1 MYRLC
6 KFFVSDIVAGGNI
19 LKKGYFPIFKEGE
32 RPDHGV
38 LFAANGTC
46 KTTLLSFLL
55 GVFCPEKRR
64 FVQHLQSNGDKTL
77 EQYLIPGRPAVVAVD
92 LVTTG
97 ENNLFEAEP
106 EEHLVLGQ
114 LLFRHKSATERV
126 DRYFFIANQP
136 DLFDQLK
143 HQWDELLAQD
153 QPYTAVREFLSSRVQ
168 QTQSQR
174 EWEEKLENL
183 GLDPWLM
190 SRQVDFARSEGGIKD
205 AFKFKAEA
213 EFISFFLGCVA
224 DMEAA
229 QKLRETTE
237 QSITKMQDRPVKQR
251 QLTAVRKIQQQL
263 TDFDQ
268 KAAEWRQA
276 KNEADT
282 NQAQL
287 AEAAFL
293 LHKAYTKTDEKLQKA
308 SEQLNVIKQEQQQAL
323 HKSEVAGVNKLVV
336 QEAQL
341 QQIYDTTAQQLKDKE
356 QQKIAVIAEREAINA
371 ADYIALIQEL
381 TSKEKTKLQ
390 ALRQADSQLS
400 PVREE
405 INRRACQYHLRLE
418 HERDQLQTDL
428 QNLDSQQQQYA
439 QQLGEQKQK
448 QHTIRQQHDQNNA
461 AITRLK
467 TQLESAQT
475 SQQRLLLEHN
485 ETPEQ
490 AQSRLTEMVALVT
503 DQLEN
508 YRAKLTQLEQT
519 RREQDNEQLSLQ
531 QKLATAEQLL
541 DQLAQQQQQ
550 AEQLREQL
558 LANEQLITLT
568 GSHSFEPTSAEL
580 TNKVEEVINRRQQ
593 SIEALQE
600 ARWQLEH
607 ELKQWEQLKSLAVD
621 SQTQR
626 LLQYFYDEHK
636 FTPVQLKAY
645 PDYLTSFY
653 KDDPDQVA
661 AFLQRDPGRFT
672 GIYAANQEIIDKIK
686 QLEIPDWLNR
696 PVIISLPCKGL
707 EEVVATEHYVVT
719 PNDPNIYSEQY
730 INQLKSR
737 LNEQLQ
743 TNLTK
748 ATDIKQQLAQWQT
761 TIQQLNH
768 YRSLFPDTV
777 AVAAAKE
784 QVVSQTQAVEHL
796 QQQLKRLK
804 AQREKTI
811 TDQETIGQQAQQ
823 FQQQLH
829 QYQQHLNTIT
839 QWLNQYE
846 NLAEWQQALQQ
857 HQEQQIVL
865 NKEWDN
871 LVETIETMQQ
881 QVIALTGQ
889 QSVKQTELK
898 RLDQLANDV
907 PVSEELALSKQDQQ
921 EALQH
926 DISVLRQLYDQAQ
939 ETQRQ
944 LVTELGIT
952 ALNNELNEL
961 TKAKQEAKTGFANY
975 QKNHQF
981 DQQLAEPW
989 AAQSKL
995 VRHDQKEMLE
1005 AQLQTLIEQAA
1016 KLGADLEKKQEDL
1029 DRCQKQLKAKARNK
1043 ITPSITSEEIMA
1055 EDLDVLLHRFRHE
1068 EASSRENYDTLG
1080 EQIPP
1085 FEKRLAE
1092 IQQLS
1097 NTLSVAKAT
1106 ISTYEPLWDEQS
1118 PRAEWPDLIYADSPA
1133 ANAEAMAELVKELTK
1148 NQKAREDHVK
1158 RCRDKLSNAFE
1169 QLQSKLQ
1176 DEKLKQQLPAIVDEL
1191 ARHDANSLGNQCEEL
1206 LDKAEQIALNIEG
1219 DLSRSEQFVKAL
1231 VGTLLQHTKEYH
1243 QKLQAAAKVM
1253 IPEDVYIYG
1262 GKPIL
1267 KAGSRLD
1274 FNKNYDV
1281 FHSSIERWFEELMEH
1296 GRLPEVNPTAGNVL
1310 GAELLYRLLRASTA
1324 KDKFGIHLLKCDD
1337 TGRHYEPVG
1346 KDLGSG
1352 GEALTTAVLLYSL
1365 LTAMR
1370 QKRRHRA
1377 DERIPAFLIADN
1389 PLGVCNRSDFLD
1401 AQLKVARS
1409 MGIQCVY
1416 LTGINDRESL
1426 SIFEHRVAIRKT
1438 NRQLQVDNTPYV
1450 LLEVIEQH
1458 VEHA

>member
-6 KFFVSDIVAGGNI
+6 KFFVSDIVAGSNI
-19 LKKGYFPIFKEGE
+19 LKNGYFPIFKEGE

-64 FVQHLQSNGDKTL
+64 FVQYLQSSGDKTM

-97 ENNLFEAEP
+97 ESNLFEAEP
-106 EEHLVLGQ
+106 EEHIVLGQ
-114 LLFRHKSATERV
+114 LLFRHKSATDRV

-143 HQWDELLAQD
+143 QQWDELLAQD
-153 QPYTAVREFLSSRVQ
+153 QPYTAVREFLSPRVQ
-168 QTQSQR
+168 QTQSQK

-190 SRQVDFARSEGGIKD
+190 NRQVDFARSEGGIKD
-205 AFKFKAEA
+205 AFKFKTEA

-229 QKLRETTE
+229 QELRANTE

-263 TDFDQ
+263 QDFDQ

-293 LHKAYTKTDEKLQKA
+293 LNKAYAKNDEKCQQA
-308 SEQLNVIKQEQQQAL
+308 SEQLNTLKQEQQQAL
-323 HKSEVAGVNKLVV
+323 HKSEVASVNKLVV

-341 QQIYDTTAQQLKDKE
+341 QQKYDAITQQLKAKE
-356 QQKIAVIAEREAINA
+356 QQKATVIGEREAINA
-371 ADYIALIQEL
+371 ADYIASIQAL
-381 TSKEKTKLQ
+381 TSKEQTKLQ
-390 ALRQADSQLS
+390 ALRQADNQLS

-405 INRRACQYHLRLE
+405 INRRACQYHLRIT
-418 HERDQLQTDL
+418 HEREQLQTDL
-428 QNLDSQQQQYA
+428 QNLNSRQQQYS
-439 QQLGEQKQK
+439 QQLDKQK
-448 QHTIRQQHDQNNA
+448 QQQHSTRQQQDQNNA
-461 AITRLK
+461 AITRLI
-467 TQLESAQT
+467 TQLESAQN
-475 SQQRLLLEHN
+475 SQQTLPLENN
-485 ETPEQ
+485 ETPAQ
-490 AQSRLTEMVALVT
+490 AQDRLAELVAQTEE
-503 DQLEN
+503 QLEN
-508 YRAKLTQLEQT
+508 YRLKIDQLEQT
-519 RREQDNEQLSLQ
+519 RRKQDNEQLPLQ
-531 QKLATAEQLL
+531 QKLAAAEQLL
-541 DQLAQQQQQ
+541 AQLEQQQQQ

-568 GSHSFEPTSAEL
+568 GNHHFEPTSAEL
-580 TNKVEEVINRRQQ
+580 TGKVEEVINRRHQ
-593 SIEALQE
+593 SIDELKE
-600 ARWQLEH
+600 ARWRLES

-621 SQTQR
+621 SQTQQ
-626 LLQYFYDEHK
+626 LLQYFYDEHG

-645 PDYLTSFY
+645 PDYLTSYY

-672 GIYAANQEIIDKIK
+672 GIFAANQDIIDKIK

-696 PVIISLPCKGL
+696 PIIISLPCTGL
-707 EEVVATEHYVVT
+707 SEVKATEHYVVT

-743 TNLTK
+743 TNISEA
-748 ATDIKQQLAQWQT
+748 ATINQQLVHWQAAL
-761 TIQQLNH
+761 QQLNH

-777 AVAAAKE
+777 AVAAAHE
-784 QVVSQTQAVEHL
+784 RVISQTQTVEHL
-796 QQQLKRLK
+796 QQQLEVLK
-804 AQREKTI
+804 EQREKTI
-811 TDQETIGQQAQQ
+811 TDQESTAQQAQQ
-823 FQQQLH
+823 YQQQLH
-829 QYQQHLNTIT
+829 KYQQYLTTIT
-839 QWLNQYE
+839 QWLTQYK
-846 NLAEWQQALQQ
+846 NLAQWQQALQQ

-865 NKEWDN
+865 NKEWDK
-871 LVETIETMQQ
+871 LGETIETMQQ
-881 QVIALTGQ
+881 QVVELTGQ

-907 PVSEELALSKQDQQ
+907 PISEELALSKPDQQ

-926 DISVLRQLYDQAQ
+926 DISVLRQLHDQAQ

-961 TKAKQEAKTGFANY
+961 TKAKQEAKTDFANY
-975 QKNHQF
+975 QDKHQF
-981 DQQLAEPW
+981 DQQLAEQW

-995 VRHDQKEMLE
+995 NRHDQLE
-1005 AQLQTLIEQAA
+1005 QLAKQLETLIEQAA
-1016 KLGADLEKKQEDL
+1016 EQKANKEKKEEDL
-1029 DRCQKQLKAKARNK
+1029 KRCQKQLRAKAKNK
-1043 ITPSITSEEIMA
+1043 ITPSITSEEILA

-1068 EASSRENYDTLG
+1068 EESNRENYDILG

-1106 ISTYEPLWDEQS
+1106 VSAYEPLWDEES
-1118 PRAEWPDLIYADSPA
+1118 PRAEWPDLIYAESAA
-1133 ANAEAMAELVKELTK
+1133 ANAETMAELVKQLAK
-1148 NQKAREDHVK
+1148 NQKNREDYVK
-1158 RCRDKLSNAFE
+1158 HCRDKLGNAFE
-1169 QLQSKLQ
+1169 QLQTKLQ

-1243 QKLQAAAKVM
+1243 QKLQAAAKVI

-1281 FHSSIERWFEELMEH
+1281 FHSSIERWFEELIEH

-1310 GAELLYRLLRASTA
+1310 GAELLYRLLRASMA

-1438 NRQLQVDNTPYV
+1438 ARQLQVDNTPYV

-1458 VEHA
+1458 VETA